1 MAAAP
6 TSDVSEIIYVMDEGI
21 LAGDQHFNR
30 PSNAE
35 TVEEDEE
42 ELLWAAVE
50 RVPSLNRNNF
60 ALLRRSAST
69 SASRSHEVV
78 DVRKLD
84 QQKRS
89 LILQEALATSE
100 QDNFNLL
107 SKLKTRFDA
116 YAINFYLNARIYLFI
131 YFYFLQGQWPTRFS
145 DILSTNF
152 RRGEM
157 ICSLMQ

>member
-6 TSDVSEIIYVMDEGI
+6 ASDVSEIIYVMDEGI

-35 TVEEDEE
+35 TVEEDEK

-69 SASRSHEVV
+69 SASPSHELI

-84 QQKRS
+84 HQKRG
-89 LILQEALATSE
+89 LVLQEALATSE

-107 SKLKTRFDA
+107 SKLKARFDA
-116 YAINFYLNARIYLFI
+116 YVVTKFVNLLIVAAICCYIYTL
-131 YFYFLQGQWPTRFS
+131 L
-145 DILSTNF
+145 
-152 RRGEM
+152 
-157 ICSLMQ
+157 